1 MSYARTFAIGLCLL
15 LVTLSV
21 PAQADVSVVCRENS
35 HSIVE
40 PFEPNFVYV
49 VEVTNTGDS
58 ADLVFLSVGKP
69 PKGWTVIGGGA
80 IILDAGE
87 VAYYKIIVE
96 PTEEVRTIDGA
107 ECVLPVTVST
117 ERDRK
122 STTIYL
128 TTRVRY
134 LGRFQDLPRDSAVCG
149 KVYDSQTLEPIPGAE
164 VRLHLWSPG
173 QWERAET
180 DATGSYRIHSLSYEY
195 MRGVCENYSTRSPPW
210 LYLEVHAPGYQS
222 YYESEIKPPRG
233 GTLRKDIYLN
243 KRMMTASYKLSWEKA
258 LGFGVWKAPNSENWD
273 YIALTTGEHDPP
285 GIWATFGIFLYDL
298 TGNLVWNHKTGTQ
311 LWGIDISR
319 DGRYVAAGS
328 MAPESKVYLYDR
340 ATGAL
345 WENKFEGADIREVK
359 FSHDGR
365 YLAVGVTSLKLY
377 DVATKKLLWEYDVK
391 EWVREITFAPDDSFI
406 LAGASNGYLYALN
419 TENGSLRWKT
429 FHGGLIPFILDISE
443 DGSRIATGGKG
454 HEVRMFDSNGN
465 LLWTYPTE
473 EVITDGRMSAD
484 GSRIVVGTV
493 WGGVYCLDGGGNL
506 LWRRNRGVGHNSV
519 YMTKNGKYIALGSG
533 AGARGIMLL
542 DNEGTVLWQNDYG
555 SVAYVAVSEDGSKII
570 AGYSDPD
577 IIRLYTGG
585 VGIDS
590 DSDGMSDDWEN
601 QYGLNPKDPSDGNKD
616 VDGDGYTNL
625 QEYQA
630 GTDPTSASS
639 YPQEA
644 YPTGINWRLIAG
656 VTVMIVIILVFVMM
670 KRMKMF
676 GQQKRSGDT
685 LRSTSAYTIPGCL
698 GYP

>member
-1 MSYARTFAIGLCLL
+1 MIIKPLGFIIGLCML
-15 LVTLSV
+15 LVTLSS
-21 PAQADVSVVCRENS
+21 PAQAGVSVVCRENS
-35 HSIVE
+35 HSIVV

-58 ADLVFLSVGKP
+58 ADHVFLSAGRP
-69 PKGWTVIGGGA
+69 PQGWTVIGGGD
-80 IILDAGE
+80 IVLDPGE
-87 VAYYKIIVE
+87 AAYFKVVVE
-96 PTEEVRTIDGA
+96 PTREVRTMDGA
-107 ECVLPVTVST
+107 ECVLPVTGSS
-117 ERDRK
+117 ERDNQ
-122 STTIYL
+122 SDTIYL
-128 TTRVRY
+128 TTKVRY
-134 LGRFQDLPRDSAVCG
+134 LGKFQDLPRDSVVLG
-149 KVYDSQTLEPIPGAE
+149 SVYDSQTREPIAGAE

-173 QWERAET
+173 EWDRAET
-180 DATGSYRIHSLSYEY
+180 DAAGSYRIPSLSYEY
-195 MRGVCENYSTRSPPW
+195 MREICENYSARSPPS

-222 YYESEIKPPRG
+222 YYENEIKPPRG

-243 KRMMTASYKLSWEKA
+243 RRMTTAGYGLSWEKA

-285 GIWATFGIFLYDL
+285 GWGASFGIFLYDL

-328 MAPESKVYLYDR
+328 MSPESKVYLYDR

-345 WENKFEGADIREVK
+345 WENRFEGADIREVK

-377 DVATKKLLWEYDVK
+377 DVATKRLLWEYDTK
-391 EWVREITFAPDDSFI
+391 GWVREIAFAPDDSFV

-454 HEVRMFDSNGN
+454 HEVRMLDGNGN

-473 EVITDGRMSAD
+473 EVITDGRMCAD

-493 WGGVYCLDGGGNL
+493 WGGIYCLDGGGNL
-506 LWRRNRGVGHNSV
+506 LWRRNRGIGHNSV

-533 AGARGIMLL
+533 AGGRGIMLL
-542 DNEGTVLWQNDYG
+542 DNGGTVLWQNDYG
-555 SVAYVAVSEDGSKII
+555 LVAYVAVSEDGSKII

-577 IIRLYTGG
+577 VIRLYTGG
-585 VGIDS
+585 VGSDS

-601 QYGLNPKDPSDGNKD
+601 RYGLNPGDPSDANED
-616 VDGDGYTNL
+616 MDGDGYTNL
-625 QEYQA
+625 REYQA
-630 GTDPTSASS
+630 WTDPTSASS
-639 YPQEA
+639 YPQET
-644 YPTGINWRLIAG
+644 YPGETNWPLIAG
-656 VTVMIVIILVFVMM
+656 AAVIAIIIVLIIM
-670 KRMKMF
+670 KRTKVF
-676 GQQKRSGDT
+676 GRKASVPKR
-685 LRSTSAYTIPGCL
+685 
-698 GYP
+698 